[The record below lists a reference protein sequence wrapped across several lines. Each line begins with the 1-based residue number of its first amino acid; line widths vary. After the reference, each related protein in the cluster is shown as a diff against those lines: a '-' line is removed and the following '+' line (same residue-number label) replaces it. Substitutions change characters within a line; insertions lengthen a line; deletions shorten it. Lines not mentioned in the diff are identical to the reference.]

1 MNEIA
6 HPSDAA
12 PPAPANDVAGQTFNP
27 FHPSRAIIFS
37 LLALILVVLSF
48 WGGLDD
54 LALSKVDELID
65 RTLLLLAGMI
75 AIDVVISVL
84 QSIEISAIAGI
95 EIGQALEPLD
105 DGIERLTNGLLLAT
119 GSLFLQDI
127 LLGIVS
133 GSVGKWGFLVIA
145 AMMVASLLL
154 AQSERVRIA
163 CVTIFGL
170 SHVTLAQ
177 IQGFF
182 IKAFIVAT
190 VVRFIVPI
198 FMGASLLVS
207 QALVA
212 PDIMENVQ
220 ELERQEETLSE
231 LEGQISQARDEAVE
245 EQTSQVEDLEVLG
258 ERKVQLE
265 EMRASLESERDRL
278 DDRIREVQLTVW
290 NARARQRKDQVLQK
304 LGLGDDAA
312 EALEKANDQVRQMRD
327 QALQKLGLGDDAA
340 EALDNANARQRQMT
354 DQVLQKLG
362 FGDDPAEALAEAI
375 ARVRQTES
383 DIEHKQSR
391 AACLG
396 RPAAGE
402 SCGPVL
408 AEARRQALGEIKIRL
423 ESEQQDLR
431 KRLRSLQ
438 EARERYI
445 AELGGEAEG
454 EAGSGWR
461 DRLWNWGDKAA
472 DALPSIGGDDSAEGG
487 EAAKPTIED
496 IDRELAEAST
506 LVKQGESELACVDR
520 RMTGEHCDSPAI
532 DGHVQSALGDLKET
546 LESDLGRLRADLASY
561 QGEQMQLAE
570 LKEFKT
576 KRARIEGDIEENN
589 KHIEQN
595 ESELECAEQLVAG
608 EEDCD
613 TFFGSLKEKMS
624 SAVGMF
630 SRIPRLALGGLV
642 AVKDMAKD
650 MVKRLALLL
659 ILVLIENVLLPIIFL
674 AIMLKASVPITR
686 GLTRI
691 SASMNEDARAAL
703 SNMDRALPHR
713 KGGDSDKPATT

>member
-12 PPAPANDVAGQTFNP
+12 PLAPANGVAGQTFNP

-48 WGGLDD
+48 WGYLDD
-54 LALSKVDELID
+54 LALDKVDELID
-65 RTLLLLAGMI
+65 RTLLLLAGVI

-84 QSIEISAIAGI
+84 QSIEISPIIAGI
-95 EIGQALEPLD
+95 EIGQALQPLN

-127 LLGIVS
+127 LLRIVS

-154 AQSERVRIA
+154 AQSDRVRIA

-177 IQGFF
+177 LQGFF

-212 PDIMENVQ
+212 PDIMENAQ
-220 ELERQEETLSE
+220 ELKRQEETLSE
-231 LEGQISQARDEAVE
+231 LGGQISQARDEALE
-245 EQTSQVEDLEVLG
+245 EQTNQVEDLEILG

-265 EMRASLESERDRL
+265 ETRASLELERDRL
-278 DDRIREVQLTVW
+278 DDRIREVQGTGW
-290 NARARQRKDQVLQK
+290 KDRLW
-304 LGLGDDAA
+304 GL
-312 EALEKANDQVRQMRD
+312 
-327 QALQKLGLGDDAA
+327 
-340 EALDNANARQRQMT
+340 
-354 DQVLQKLG
+354 
-362 FGDDPAEALAEAI
+362 GDDPAEALAEAN

-383 DIEHKQSR
+383 DIEHKQSQV
-391 AACLG
+391 ACLG
-396 RPAAGE
+396 RPAVGE
-402 SCGPVL
+402 SCVPLL

-423 ESEQQDLR
+423 EAEQ
-431 KRLRSLQ
+431 Q
-438 EARERYI
+438 EARERHI
-445 AELGGEAEG
+445 AEPGGEAEG
-454 EAGSGWR
+454 EADSGWR
-461 DRLWNWGDKAA
+461 DRIWNWGDKAA
-472 DALPSIGGDDSAEGG
+472 DALPGIGGDDSAEGG

-506 LVKQGESELACVDR
+506 LVEQGESELACVDR
-520 RMTGEHCDSPAI
+520 RMAGEHCDSPTI
-532 DGHVQSALGDLKET
+532 DDHVQSALGDLKET

-570 LKEFKT
+570 LEELKT
-576 KRARIEGDIEENN
+576 KRARIEGDIEEN
-589 KHIEQN
+589 KKRIERN
-595 ESELECAEQLVAG
+595 ESELECAEQLAAG

-613 TFFGSLKEKMS
+613 TFFDDVRQMGE
-624 SAVGMF
+624 SAIGMF
-630 SRIPRLALGGLV
+630 SGMGRRVLDGLA
-642 AVKDMAKD
+642 AVVDMAKD
-650 MVKRLALLL
+650 MVRKLVLLL

>member
-12 PPAPANDVAGQTFNP
+12 APAPANGVAGQNFNP
-27 FHPSRAIIFS
+27 FHRSRAITFS

-48 WGGLDD
+48 WGGLDK
-54 LALSKVDELID
+54 LALDKVDELID
-65 RTLLLLAGMI
+65 RTLLLLAGVI
-75 AIDVVISVL
+75 AIDAVISVL
-84 QSIEISAIAGI
+84 QSIEISPIIAGI
-95 EIGQALEPLD
+95 KIGQALQPLN

-127 LLGIVS
+127 LLRIVS

-145 AMMVASLLL
+145 AMMVANLLL
-154 AQSERVRIA
+154 AQSDRVRIA
-163 CVTIFGL
+163 CVTSFGL
-170 SHVTLAQ
+170 SHVALAQ
-177 IQGFF
+177 LQGFF

-212 PDIMENVQ
+212 PDIMENAQ
-220 ELERQEETLSE
+220 ELERQEKTLSE
-231 LEGQISQARDEAVE
+231 LGGQISQARDEAME

-265 EMRASLESERDRL
+265 ETRASLELERDRL
-278 DDRIREVQLTVW
+278 DDRIREVQGTGW
-290 NARARQRKDQVLQK
+290 KDRLW
-304 LGLGDDAA
+304 GLG
-312 EALEKANDQVRQMRD
+312 
-327 QALQKLGLGDDAA
+327 G
-340 EALDNANARQRQMT
+340 
-354 DQVLQKLG
+354 
-362 FGDDPAEALAEAI
+362 DPAEALAEAN

-383 DIEHKQSR
+383 DIEHKQSQ

-396 RPAAGE
+396 RPAVGE

-408 AEARRQALGEIKIRL
+408 AEARMQVLGDLKIRL

-431 KRLRSLQ
+431 
-438 EARERYI
+438 ERHI
-445 AELGGEAEG
+445 AEPGGEAEG

-461 DRLWNWGDKAA
+461 DRLLNWGDKAP

-487 EAAKPTIED
+487 EAAKPTIEG
-496 IDRELAEAST
+496 DRELAEAST
-506 LVKQGESELACVDR
+506 LVEHGQLELACVDR

-532 DGHVQSALGDLKET
+532 DDQVQSALGDLKET
-546 LESDLGRLRADLASY
+546 LESDLRRLRDDLASY
-561 QGEQMQLAE
+561 QGERMQLAE
-570 LKEFKT
+570 LEELKT
-576 KRARIEGDIEENN
+576 ERGRIEGDIEENK
-589 KHIEQN
+589 KHIERN
-595 ESELECAEQLVAG
+595 ESELECAEQLAAG

-613 TFFGSLKEKMS
+613 TFFDDVRQMGE
-624 SAVGMF
+624 SAIGMF
-630 SRIPRLALGGLV
+630 SGMGRRVLDGLA
-642 AVKDMAKD
+642 AVVDMAKD
-650 MVKRLALLL
+650 MVRKLVLLL

-686 GLTRI
+686 GLMGI
-691 SASMNEDARAAL
+691 STSMSEDARAAL